1 MSRPETSSG
10 LSLVPPYR
18 YRSSLPLVYSV
29 HCTII
34 VRGCSRVQLEKPKA
48 YGSWSA
54 YSRSKQANIL
64 FVVELRRRFAA
75 ENVGIGAFALHP
87 GVINTGLIA
96 GHLWGPLDR
105 FTRNV
110 VMPTFKALLTRLLS
124 LLLLLL
130 LYSCRRSRLPL
141 SRGSVL
147 SFLSETGGIA
157 RPLAL
162 IFIKLAHTTYSSEYF

>member
-1 MSRPETSSG
+1 M
-10 LSLVPPYR
+10 
-18 YRSSLPLVYSV
+18 
-29 HCTII
+29 
-34 VRGCSRVQLEKPKA
+34 QLEKPKA

-110 VMPTFKALLTRLLS
+110 VMPTFKALLTRLLATAAATTVLVSPFSPS
-124 LLLLLL
+124 LIT
-130 LYSCRRSRLPL
+130 RF
-141 SRGSVL
+141 GSIVL
-147 SFLSETGGIA
+147 I
-157 RPLAL
+157 
-162 IFIKLAHTTYSSEYF
+162 